1 MIELTIDERFRRVSD
16 GSSVGTQ
23 NKYFF
28 ENYWYKTNSNGYEHY
43 AEYLVTLLL
52 EHSTIKN
59 YAKYEICKV
68 NGKNACRSQSFTK
81 GNENFVSLERLYSI
95 YRGGSLQNKIYE
107 FSDVQDRKKY
117 VVDFIKDIADLD
129 ISTYVDIQLQLD
141 CLTLNVDRHLHN
153 IGLLQGPDCFREA
166 PIFDNGAS
174 LFSNFT
180 VFPPYLD
187 MDECL
192 ENAVARPFSG
202 SFTQQVDMKH
212 PLFHVN
218 YNALFKDLDKVEFSC
233 RGIEVLK
240 SRLLQFRSFDAM
252 QGMSLF

>member
-81 GNENFVSLERLYSI
+81 GNENFVSSEVAHYKIKSTSLVTCKIERNMLLIS
-95 YRGGSLQNKIYE
+95 SKI
-107 FSDVQDRKKY
+107 
-117 VVDFIKDIADLD
+117 
-129 ISTYVDIQLQLD
+129 
-141 CLTLNVDRHLHN
+141 
-153 IGLLQGPDCFREA
+153 
-166 PIFDNGAS
+166 
-174 LFSNFT
+174 
-180 VFPPYLD
+180 
-187 MDECL
+187 
-192 ENAVARPFSG
+192 
-202 SFTQQVDMKH
+202 
-212 PLFHVN
+212 
-218 YNALFKDLDKVEFSC
+218 
-233 RGIEVLK
+233 
-240 SRLLQFRSFDAM
+240 
-252 QGMSLF
+252 